1 MSSPA
6 APGADPEPQ
15 ATPESAG
22 PLRAAM
28 LGIGHFLFKYRNLLF
43 PLLFVPLAAILPPGF
58 LRGDSP
64 VNAALDEVGVLVV
77 IAGLAL
83 RALVVGLAYI
93 KRGGKGKKVYADA
106 LVTDGIFAHSRN
118 PLYLGNILILLGL
131 ALVHGSPWLLLVG
144 FPFLVFCYLCITA
157 AEEEFLAR
165 KFGPAYDAY
174 CRSVPRFIPRI
185 RGLGD
190 TIRSMD
196 FDWRRVIEKEYG
208 THFGAVT
215 GILGLLA
222 WEEVRRHGWRA
233 EIRDVERSL
242 GIWFLALALYVTARL
257 LKKRKILR

>member
-6 APGADPEPQ
+6 APEAGPDPK
-15 ATPESAG
+15 ATRESAG

-28 LGIGHFLFKYRNLLF
+28 LSIGSFLFKYRNLLF

-64 VNAALDEVGVLVV
+64 VNTTLDAIGVLVV

-83 RALVVGLAYI
+83 RSLVVGLAYI
-93 KRGGKGKKVYADA
+93 KRGGKDKKVYADA
-106 LVTDGIFAHSRN
+106 LVTEGIFAHARN

-131 ALVHGSPWLLLVG
+131 ALVHGSPWLLLVA
-144 FPFLVFCYLCITA
+144 FPFLVFCYLCITV

-165 KFGPAYDAY
+165 RFGPAYDAY
-174 CRSVPRFIPRI
+174 CRRVPRFIPEV
-185 RGLGD
+185 RGLGG

-215 GILGLLA
+215 GILALLA

-233 EIRDVERSL
+233 EIPDVARSL
-242 GIWFLALALYVTARL
+242 GIWALALTLYVTARI